1 MFYDANA
8 ILFQL
13 RAQIEAA
20 RENSSEEDF
29 TNFLDVLYKGLSEI
43 WKEVHGDLQ
52 AGIAKRCL
60 KK

>member
-20 RENSSEEDF
+20 RDNSTEEDF
-29 TNFLDVLYKGLSEI
+29 TNFLDVLYRGLSEVSR
-43 WKEVHGDLQ
+43 EVHDDLQ
-52 AGIAKRCL
+52 KGIVKRCS
-60 KK
+60 K